1 MLLGSDGAE
10 VVVVPSWAEMP
21 VGSDGAEVVADWAG
35 LPLNIKL

>member
-1 MLLGSDGAE
+1 MVQRA
-10 VVVVPSWAEMP
+10 VVVEPSWAEMP